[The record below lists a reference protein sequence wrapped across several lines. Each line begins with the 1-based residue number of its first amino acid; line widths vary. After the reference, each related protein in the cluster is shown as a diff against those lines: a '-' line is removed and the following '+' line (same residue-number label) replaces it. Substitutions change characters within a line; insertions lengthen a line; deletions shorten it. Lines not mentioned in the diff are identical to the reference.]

1 MTCTNKAKLT
11 SLRTQFEKLLTGPG
25 TEERILFDSLSE
37 DLKLPT
43 GEQLLLSEA
52 TGFFDKLHQTETV
65 ANVKKAVE
73 NARKTYANNMVK
85 FLNAEIAKT
94 GPDELFLMADNVVLA
109 KEFDNPED

>member
-1 MTCTNKAKLT
+1 M
-11 SLRTQFEKLLTGPG
+11 
-25 TEERILFDSLSE
+25 SE

-52 TGFFDKLHQTETV
+52 TDFFDKLHQTETV

-109 KEFDNPED
+109 KEFDNPEDYVRCIVNARSLNEKCRNIVKQFVMLW